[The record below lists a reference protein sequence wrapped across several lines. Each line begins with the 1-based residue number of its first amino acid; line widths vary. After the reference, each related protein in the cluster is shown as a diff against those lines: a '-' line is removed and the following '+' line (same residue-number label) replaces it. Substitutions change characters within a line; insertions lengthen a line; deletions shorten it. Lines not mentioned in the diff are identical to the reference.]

1 MRESN
6 RTKQS
11 LVMVVANTEGVDPS
25 LLSEVKQS
33 LVEYMKKT
41 LIGLVGLCFLSY
53 SGEAD
58 SIPAEKP

>member
-1 MRESN
+1 
-6 RTKQS
+6 
-11 LVMVVANTEGVDPS
+11 MVVANTEGVDPP
-25 LLSEVKQS
+25 LLSEVKQA

-58 SIPAEKP
+58 SIPTEKP